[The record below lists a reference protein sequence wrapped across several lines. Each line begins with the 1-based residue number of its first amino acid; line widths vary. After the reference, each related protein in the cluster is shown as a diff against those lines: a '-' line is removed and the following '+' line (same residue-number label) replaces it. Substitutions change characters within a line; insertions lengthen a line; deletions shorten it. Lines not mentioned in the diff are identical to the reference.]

1 MNNKL
6 QIIASHLLMLD
17 KLNKDALNAISYVL
31 YTNEGDEDKISPTE
45 KFMIDSII
53 NKIKRGYGNLL
64 QDTDIEL
71 DEAIHK
77 AKVAEI
83 LKEVEEYNGDTG
95 SSSQTS
101 ESEDPT

>member
-1 MNNKL
+1 
-6 QIIASHLLMLD
+6 MLD
-17 KLNKDALNAISYVL
+17 KLNKDALNTISYVL

-45 KFMIDSII
+45 KLLIDNNI
-53 NKIKRGYGNLL
+53 NKIKRVYANLL

-77 AKVAEI
+77 ARVEEI
-83 LKEVEEYNGDTG
+83 LKEVEKYGDTG
-95 SSSQTS
+95 SSSQTP